1 MRSAMLWRF
10 PTGSKAFDASRRR
23 LAEQLSFFVDPDG
36 RVEAITRDFWEP
48 KTGSAGAWVASR
60 TPFFGRVLGTEAG
73 SGLSM

>member
-1 MRSAMLWRF
+1 M
-10 PTGSKAFDASRRR
+10 
-23 LAEQLSFFVDPDG
+23 AEQLSFFVDPDG